1 MIEIVPMNE
10 SKVQHVWSKLGRD
23 VTNMKRKGIPLRE
36 RDEYV
41 FEFLQSMEAKVLKES
56 KILSEEDAAGG
67 FDLFRG
73 IKKMVAD
80 KISDAMGIQQGF
92 MRDVITNFIAGLT
105 IADVKAMF
113 TAGSCKKVVTK
124 LGGAIQAAIVDMILK
139 SIGLAPT
146 HFLSIAVT
154 EAIKSGFVESGP
166 FVTQASKTICSLNI
180 SELLPTS
187 VAGAAASAKN
197 AISSLFGSSTPADTT
212 TSLPTVA
219 K

>member
-1 MIEIVPMNE
+1 
-10 SKVQHVWSKLGRD
+10 
-23 VTNMKRKGIPLRE
+23 MKRNGVSLKE

-41 FEFLQSMEAKVLKES
+41 FEFLHSMEKKVLRES
-56 KILSEEDAAGG
+56 SLLSEEESAGG

-73 IKKMVAD
+73 VKKMVAD
-80 KISDAMGIQQGF
+80 KISDSLGIQQGF
-92 MRDVITNFIAGLT
+92 IRDVVTNFVAGLT
-105 IADVKAMF
+105 IADVKVMF
-113 TAGSCKKVVTK
+113 TAGACKKVVAK

-146 HFLSIAVT
+146 HFLSIAIT

-197 AISSLFGSSTPADTT
+197 AISSLFGSSTPTDTT
-212 TSLPTVA
+212 T
-219 K
+219 